1 MLSILNYFSR
11 IKTAGDNC
19 EPSPKRVC
27 TVDDAGSPSP
37 KRVRTSADGPDHL
50 SENAGQNTAR
60 GRKGGKEKREWQLPG
75 IECRTPGL
83 CNKTATELRQLDND
97 QPSQSSICTAQVVLN
112 SLVPRPSPA
121 PAFDRLQYAKTEGEG
136 LVNLTT

>member
-1 MLSILNYFSR
+1 MLSILNYFSQT
-11 IKTAGDNC
+11 KTAGDDC

-50 SENAGQNTAR
+50 SENAGQNTAS

-75 IECRTPGL
+75 IERRTW
-83 CNKTATELRQLDND
+83 
-97 QPSQSSICTAQVVLN
+97 
-112 SLVPRPSPA
+112 LVQQ
-121 PAFDRLQYAKTEGEG
+121 DCH
-136 LVNLTT
+136 